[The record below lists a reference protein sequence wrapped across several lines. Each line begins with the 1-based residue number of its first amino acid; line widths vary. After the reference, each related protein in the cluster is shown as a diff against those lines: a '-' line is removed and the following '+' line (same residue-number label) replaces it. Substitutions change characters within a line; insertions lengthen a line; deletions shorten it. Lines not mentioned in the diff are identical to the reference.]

1 MPRLRTRSPLPQID
15 ASLATP
21 VPPLGDDLDVH
32 VWRVPLAR
40 DESVRQRLART
51 LSPEERAR
59 AARFRFDRHR
69 HRFVVAHGALRS
81 VLSAYV
87 GCAPEALDV
96 DAAEDGK
103 PFLATECAEV
113 GDEDLRFNLSHSADL
128 ALVSVSVGLEI
139 GVDVER
145 IQPTRDL
152 EGLARRYFA
161 PEEQDA
167 LLRLAPDER
176 VAGFFRVWT
185 LKEAYLKAVGTG
197 LGRALDSFAV
207 SARDDGPPR
216 LLRSDAGDSD
226 RWRFQCLEV
235 GAGFAGAVAIEA
247 A

>member
-1 MPRLRTRSPLPQID
+1 MAGLGGFPSID

-21 VPPLGDDLDVH
+21 LPLLDDDLDVH
-32 VWRVPLAR
+32 VWRVPLTR
-40 DESVRQRLART
+40 DEAVRRRLART
-51 LSPEERAR
+51 LSPEEQGR

-69 HRFVVAHGALRS
+69 ERFVVAHGVLRF
-81 VLSAYV
+81 VLSGYV
-87 GCAPEALDV
+87 GCVPEALSFG
-96 DAAEDGK
+96 AEPDGK

-113 GDEDLRFNLSHSADL
+113 GDDDLRFNLSHSADL
-128 ALVSVSVGLEI
+128 ALVAVSVGLEI

-145 IQPTRDL
+145 IKPTRDL

-167 LLRLAPDER
+167 LARLAPDER
-176 VAGFFRVWT
+176 VADFFRVWT

-216 LLRSDAGDSD
+216 LLRSDAGDAGD
-226 RWRFQCLEV
+226 WWFQCLEV
-235 GAGFAGAVAIEA
+235 GAGFAGAVVTETT
-247 A
+247 